1 MAPDLVLS
9 LYFDPSIIYDSDIL
23 VILKACSVLKVS
35 MKFKP
40 ASLYLHKMEPKR

>member
-23 VILKACSVLKVS
+23 VIIMACL
-35 MKFKP
+35 
-40 ASLYLHKMEPKR
+40 